1 MWYALGMTAP
11 IFVRPPTTDE
21 LAALQAAVRG
31 NDAFAVRRAQ
41 IILASAARQT
51 ASQTALA
58 WHCSSEAV
66 REAIHAFNHFGLACL
81 HKGSNRALSQKPQ
94 LDESKSAALRAM
106 LHQSPREFGLPHSLW
121 SLARLAIVCQQQG
134 LTREVVS
141 IETVRQALLRLG
153 LKWRQARRHI
163 TSPDPNYERKKNGG
177 TS

>member
-11 IFVRPPTTDE
+11 IFVRQPTTDE

-51 ASQTALA
+51 ASQIAPT
-58 WHCSSEAV
+58 WHCTSEAV
-66 REAIHAFNHFGLACL
+66 REVIHAYNHCGLVCL
-81 HKGSNRALSQKPQ
+81 HKGSNRALSQKPE
-94 LDESKSAALRAM
+94 LDESKADALQAI

-134 LTREVVS
+134 MTREVVS

-153 LKWRQARRHI
+153 LKWRKARRHI
-163 TSPDPNYERKKNGG
+163 SSPDPAYAAKKKGV